1 MSDPD
6 TKPPEQQEPRTEGP
20 NLVPIY
26 GLIALALV
34 AASVFAWLIVLPFY
48 LRR

>member
-1 MSDPD
+1 MSDSESSPSGEEEARS
-6 TKPPEQQEPRTEGP
+6 KGP
-20 NLVPIY
+20 NLVLIY

-34 AASVFAWLIVLPFY
+34 AAIVLALMIVMPFY